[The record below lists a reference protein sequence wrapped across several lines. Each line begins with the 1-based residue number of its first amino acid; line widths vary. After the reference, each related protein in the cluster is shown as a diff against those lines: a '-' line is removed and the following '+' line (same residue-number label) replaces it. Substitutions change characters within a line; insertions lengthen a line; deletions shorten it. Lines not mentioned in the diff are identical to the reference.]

1 MIFLHG
7 RGATMRY
14 PLEGIR
20 VVDLTVVWSGP
31 GATAFLGDLG
41 AEVIRIEGNNRV
53 SRQTSAKATKEAA
66 AATAYHGATFPDR
79 DPGARP
85 YDRSALFNWH
95 SRNKLAACMNLDT
108 PEGHEAAVAL
118 LAMSD
123 VFVENNSNGVLEKLG
138 LSHEY
143 LLELNPRLIVARMPP
158 LGMTGPMSSYL
169 GYGPN
174 FNSLVG
180 IAAMDGYEGETPDTA
195 GENYHM
201 DEAAPAG
208 LAFAVLA
215 ALLDRERTG
224 KGGLIEF
231 AQAENVMQEIGEFFL
246 DLQFN
251 QRNPPLLGNSDPHLL
266 QEAFPAAEDDRWVA
280 ISVRSDRDWAA
291 LTEAAGS
298 PAWSALGA
306 SAAARRAQSGP
317 LRAHIADWTRTLPA
331 AEIVRRLQAAGVP
344 AGEVMTETRLLDD
357 EHLAARDWFKERS
370 HPSVGTYRYP
380 GNPWRAD
387 GFDVAFGRVLPGF
400 GEDNEYVYKTLL
412 GYSDARYD
420 DLVERGLVTTVQFA

>member
-1 MIFLHG
+1 
-7 RGATMRY
+7 
-14 PLEGIR
+14 
-20 VVDLTVVWSGP
+20 
-31 GATAFLGDLG
+31 
-41 AEVIRIEGNNRV
+41 
-53 SRQTSAKATKEAA
+53 
-66 AATAYHGATFPDR
+66 
-79 DPGARP
+79 
-85 YDRSALFNWH
+85 
-95 SRNKLAACMNLDT
+95 
-108 PEGHEAAVAL
+108 
-118 LAMSD
+118 
-123 VFVENNSNGVLEKLG
+123 VLEKLG
-138 LSHEY
+138 LGHQD
-143 LLELNPRLIVARMPP
+143 LLEINPRLIVARMPP

-224 KGGLIEF
+224 QGGLIEF
-231 AQAENVMQEIGEFFL
+231 AQAENVMQEVGESFL

-251 QRNPPLLGNSDPHLL
+251 HRNPPLLGNSDPHML

-280 ISVRSDRDWAA
+280 ISVRSDRDWDA
-291 LTEAAGS
+291 LTGVIGS
-298 PAWSALGA
+298 PPWAARGS
-306 SAAARRAQSGP
+306 SAAARLTLAAE
-317 LRAHIADWTRTLPA
+317 LREHIAGWTRTLPA
-331 AEIVRRLQAAGVP
+331 AEIVRRLQQAGVP
-344 AGEVMTETRLLDD
+344 AGEVMTETRLLED

-380 GNPWRAD
+380 GNPWRAS
-387 GFDVAFGRVLPGF
+387 GFEVAFGRALPGF

-412 GYSDARYD
+412 GYSDDRYD
-420 DLVERGLVTTVQFA
+420 DLVRRGLVTTEQFA